1 MRSAARKRRNNN
13 VALSPPGP
21 SASRAA
27 PFIILGVGLLIGLLG
42 GAVVFIGAPSFLLP
56 APALNSSGPT
66 STPAPAAVVG
76 APAPDFTLKNLNGD
90 NVTLSELRGQVVL
103 INFWATWCGPCRAEM
118 PAIQRRYD
126 ALKDQG
132 FTVLAV
138 NDDEAEQDVQAF
150 AQAYE
155 LTFPILLDP
164 GESVVGLYRVLA
176 FPTTF
181 FVDPQGV
188 IQKLHIGAL
197 TESALDQYLTDLGLT
212 P

>member
-1 MRSAARKRRNNN
+1 
-13 VALSPPGP
+13 VALPPPGP
-21 SASRAA
+21 AAGRAA

-42 GAVVFIGAPSFLLP
+42 GALVFVGAPTWPGL
-56 APALNSSGPT
+56 AVGASGPT
-66 STPAPAAVVG
+66 ATPAPAAVVG
-76 APAPDFTLKNLNGD
+76 APAPDFTLKNLSGE
-90 NVTLSELRGQVVL
+90 NVTLSKLQGQVVL
-103 INFWATWCGPCRAEM
+103 INFWATWCAPCRAEM
-118 PAIQRRYD
+118 PELQRRYD

-138 NDDEAEQDVQAF
+138 DDDEAAQEVAAF
-150 AQAYE
+150 AEAYK

-164 GESVVGLYRVLA
+164 GESVVGLYRIYA

-181 FVDPQGV
+181 IVDRQGV
-188 IQKLHIGAL
+188 VQKLHIGAL

>member
-1 MRSAARKRRNNN
+1 M
-13 VALSPPGP
+13 ALPPPGP
-21 SASRAA
+21 AANRAA

-42 GAVVFIGAPSFLLP
+42 GAAVFWGLPPFLLP
-56 APALNSSGPT
+56 AAGLDPSGPT
-66 STPAPAAVVG
+66 ATPAPAAVVG
-76 APAPDFTLKNLNGD
+76 APAPDFTLKNLSGE
-90 NVTLSELRGQVVL
+90 NVTLSALKGQVVL
-103 INFWATWCGPCRAEM
+103 INFWATWCSPCREEM
-118 PAIQRRYD
+118 PALQRRYE

-138 NDDEAEQDVQAF
+138 DDNEAEKDVSAF
-150 AQAYE
+150 AQAYA

-164 GESVVGLYRVLA
+164 GENVVGLYRVYA

-181 FVDPQGV
+181 IVDQQGV

-197 TESALDQYLTDLGLT
+197 TESALDQYLTNLGLT

>member
-1 MRSAARKRRNNN
+1 M
-13 VALSPPGP
+13 ALPPPGP

-42 GAVVFIGAPSFLLP
+42 GAVVFMGPVTFPQSASGLGA
-56 APALNSSGPT
+56 SGPT
-66 STPAPAAVVG
+66 ATPAPAAVVG
-76 APAPDFTLKNLNGD
+76 APAPDFTLKNLSGED
-90 NVTLSELRGQVVL
+90 VTLSKLQGQVVL
-103 INFWATWCGPCRAEM
+103 VNFWATWCAPCRAEM

-138 NDDEAEQDVQAF
+138 DDDEAQRDVAAF
-150 AQAYE
+150 AEAYE

-181 FVDPQGV
+181 IVDRQGT

-197 TESALDQYLTDLGLT
+197 TEAALDQYLTDLGLT

>member
-1 MRSAARKRRNNN
+1 
-13 VALSPPGP
+13 
-21 SASRAA
+21 
-27 PFIILGVGLLIGLLG
+27 
-42 GAVVFIGAPSFLLP
+42 
-56 APALNSSGPT
+56 
-66 STPAPAAVVG
+66 
-76 APAPDFTLKNLNGD
+76 
-90 NVTLSELRGQVVL
+90 VL
-103 INFWATWCGPCRAEM
+103 INFWATWCSPCRAEM

-138 NDDEAEQDVQAF
+138 DDNEAAQDVTAF

-164 GESVVGLYRVLA
+164 GETVVGLYRVYA

-181 FVDPQGV
+181 IVDQQGV

-197 TESALDQYLTDLGLT
+197 TEAALDQYLSDLGLT